1 MNRCGWRRLG
11 VLWVVITVGTGL
23 AAASAEKKPLTF
35 EDMMRFRSIVRP
47 VVSEDGAWVA
57 YAAQPDR
64 GDGEAVIRNT
74 SDERSFVIP
83 RGTHPALSKNGL
95 WAAAAV
101 SPPAIEMEK
110 SGKDKPKPG
119 LSLVNLTSGDI
130 SDWERIEDF
139 AFSDD
144 SRWMVLRYFPEEK
157 KEKPAAPAAEPAPA
171 EKDSKRESGRTLVLL
186 RLADGEEIRIDD
198 VTLYSFAS
206 DSRHLVYALAKAGG
220 KGNGLFTVDLGRPDG
235 PGRQLHAADGTV
247 YRNLSWTRDGARLAF
262 LAGVQDD
269 GGRIESCNLF
279 VWDAGGNR
287 SPELA
292 VKTRLPNDWIF
303 PAVNDI
309 SWTRDGKRLF
319 VGLRPGPAPERAG
332 KPEEDKPKDESR
344 ILFDTATILEKR
356 EVDVWHWN
364 DPMIVTHQKKVWPRL
379 KDRTFRAVWHL
390 DARRLVPLADED
402 MPDVETAENPR
413 FALGFSNVP
422 YLKDITWDG
431 NYQDVY
437 VLDLSDGR
445 RTKIVER
452 LESRPSLS
460 PGGRYAVYYAKRQ
473 WHLHDIRTGRTR
485 DLTSGLDVSFAN
497 EDHDTPAE
505 PRGYGTAG
513 WMADDSA
520 VLIYDKFDI
529 WRFTTADGRAVN
541 LTGGKG
547 RRDRTI
553 FRVLRLD
560 PESSGFAEGE
570 RLLLS
575 TYHDLEKHHGFASA
589 RVDSPGVEI
598 RLSEKKKFT
607 FLQKAK
613 NADRILYTRE
623 DYDEFPDLWT
633 SGTDVADRL
642 RLSDVNPQIAD
653 FAWGSAELVEWT
665 SLDGRP
671 LQGVLITP
679 DDTEPGRRRPV
690 IVYFYEL
697 FSQRLHE
704 FNPVVVN
711 HRPNFPFYASNGY
724 AIFLPDVRY
733 DLGRPGMSAVKCVV
747 PGVQKIIDM
756 GVADP
761 AAIALH
767 GHSWSGYQAAFV
779 VTQTDIFA
787 CAVAGAPVSNMTSAY
802 SGIRWESGLARQFQY
817 EKSQSRIGATPWE
830 APLAYIENS
839 PVFYADRINTPLLLM
854 FGDVDGA
861 VPWEQGIEMYL
872 AMRRLGKDCIFLQYR
887 GEPHHPQKYANK
899 LDYSI
904 KMKEYF
910 DHYLKGKPA
919 ADWIV
924 KGVPYTGK

>member
-1 MNRCGWRRLG
+1 MRNLCGNRRIAVTAICLLLCVGW
-11 VLWVVITVGTGL
+11 
-23 AAASAEKKPLTF
+23 AAAATEKKPLTF

-47 VVSEDGAWVA
+47 AISEDGAWVA

-64 GDGEAVIRNT
+64 GDGEAVVRNT
-74 SDERSFVIP
+74 RNEKTFVIP
-83 RGTHPALSKNGL
+83 RGTNPVLSKNGL
-95 WAAAAV
+95 WAAAVV
-101 SPPAIEMEK
+101 SPPAVEIEK
-110 SGKDKPKPG
+110 AAKDRPKPG
-119 LSLVNLTSGDI
+119 LALINLTTGEMSA
-130 SDWERIEDF
+130 WERVEDF
-139 AFSDD
+139 SFSDD
-144 SRWMVLRYFPEEK
+144 SRWIGFRIFPEERK
-157 KEKPAAPAAEPAPA
+157 DKPEASAPA
-171 EKDSKRESGRTLVLL
+171 EKDSKRDSGRTLVLR

-198 VTLYSFAS
+198 VASYSFAP
-206 DSRHLVYALAKAGG
+206 DSGRLVYAVAKTGG
-220 KGNGLFTVDLGRPDG
+220 KDNGLIARDLAAAASSETR
-235 PGRQLHAADGTV
+235 LHASDGTV

-262 LAGVQDD
+262 LAGAQDD
-269 GGRIESCNLF
+269 GGRIEACNLYI
-279 VWDAGGNR
+279 WATGGAS
-287 SPELA
+287 SPEPA
-292 VKTRLPNDWIF
+292 VKAGLPKDWIF
-303 PAVNDI
+303 PAVNEI

-319 VGLRPGPAPERAG
+319 VGLRPGG
-332 KPEEDKPKDESR
+332 KPEDPERPEGGKKEDGEAL
-344 ILFDTATILEKR
+344 LFDKATILEKR

-364 DPMIVTHQKKVWPRL
+364 DPLIVTHQKKIWPRL

-390 DARRLVPLADED
+390 ETRRLVPLAGED
-402 MPDVETAENPR
+402 MPEVLTSENPR
-413 FALGFSNVP
+413 VALGLSPVP
-422 YLKDITWDG
+422 YLKEVTWDG

-460 PGGRYAVYYAKRQ
+460 PGGRYAVYYAKGQ
-473 WHLHDIRTGRTR
+473 WHLHDVRSGRTR
-485 DLTSGLDVSFAN
+485 DLTSALDVPFAN

-513 WMADDSA
+513 WAADDSA

-529 WRFTTADGRAVN
+529 WRFATADGRAVN
-541 LTGGKG
+541 LTEGAG
-547 RRDRTI
+547 RRDRTV

-560 PESSGFAEGE
+560 SESPGFAKGE

-575 TYHDLEKHHGFASA
+575 TYHDHEKHYGFASLRA
-589 RVDSPGVEI
+589 DSPGFEVLLE
-598 RLSEKKKFT
+598 EKKKFQ
-607 FLQKAK
+607 FLLKAK
-613 NADRILYTRE
+613 NAERILYTRE
-623 DYDEFPDLWT
+623 DYGEFPDLWT
-633 SGTDVADRL
+633 AGTDLSDPR
-642 RLSDVNPQIAD
+642 RLSDINPQIVE
-653 FAWGSAELVEWT
+653 FAWGSAELVEWA

-671 LQGVLITP
+671 LQGVLIKP
-679 DDTEPGRRRPV
+679 ENGEPGRRLPV
-690 IVYFYEL
+690 IVYYYEL

-733 DLGRPGMSAVKCVV
+733 DRGLPGMSAVKCVV

-767 GHSWSGYQAAFV
+767 GHSWSGYQTAFV

-817 EKSQSRIGATPWE
+817 EKAQSRIGATLWE
-830 APLAYIENS
+830 APLLYIENS
-839 PVFYADRINTPLLLM
+839 PVFYADRIRTPLLLM

-861 VPWEQGIEMYL
+861 VPWEQGIEMYM

-910 DHYLKGKPA
+910 DYYLKGKPA